1 MADGP
6 RIVIAGW
13 AGAGNTGDELLT
25 AWAVSEVRS
34 AGGRPIVLS
43 VDPADTTRRHGVESV
58 KAMSPASAWA
68 ILRADG
74 LVVGPGGILQDSTSI
89 WSLPAHCTRPVL
101 ARLSRTPIVG
111 AGLGAGP
118 ITRRGST
125 ALLRSALSGAD
136 RIVVRDEPSALTLR
150 EHRLNAETAPD
161 AVFAAAPRLFDRR
174 EVSPDRIV
182 VSLRMTE
189 AKGTVKINRYSEI
202 SPDVDA
208 WVLALADLRRQLGVP
223 IRFVSFDP
231 GRDNALHARLAEK
244 VGDCEI
250 VAVDNTTAPAEMA
263 RAMVTVTGR
272 YHAAVLSAAYA
283 RPLVAIDQGAK
294 LPALAAHVGAGS
306 ALVAANVSARI
317 LCDAVDRA
325 MAGAAD
331 LATTAVRLA
340 DEAAAHGDAIREM
353 VGSVI

>member
-1 MADGP
+1 MGDTA
-6 RIVIAGW
+6 RIVFAGW

-34 AGGRPIVLS
+34 AGGRPVVLS
-43 VDPADTTRRHGVESV
+43 VDPADTSRRHGVESV

-101 ARLSRTPIVG
+101 ARLTRTPIVG

-118 ITRRGST
+118 LTRRGSS
-125 ALLRSALSGAD
+125 AMLRAALSGAD
-136 RIVVRDEPSALTLR
+136 QIVVRDNPSADVLR
-150 EHRLNAETAPD
+150 EHRLNADTAPD
-161 AVFAAAPRLFDRR
+161 AVFAAAPTLFDHRT
-174 EVSPDRIV
+174 VTPDRIT

-189 AKGTVKINRYSEI
+189 TAGALRTNRANES
-202 SPDVDA
+202 SPDMDA
-208 WVLALADLRRQLGVP
+208 WSRALETLRGRLGTP

-231 GRDNALHARLAEK
+231 ARDHALHTRLAERL
-244 VGDCEI
+244 GDCEI

-263 RAMVTVTGR
+263 RGTVTVTGR
-272 YHAAVLSAAYA
+272 YHAGVLSAAYG

-294 LPALAAHVGAGS
+294 LPALVALVGDGS
-306 ALVAANVSARI
+306 ALVDPDVSPDA
-317 LCDAVDRA
+317 LGVAVDRA
-325 MAGAAD
+325 IAGAPELMTTAKRLAGAA
-331 LATTAVRLA
+331 AMHA
-340 DEAAAHGDAIREM
+340 DAIHDLVR
-353 VGSVI
+353 SVV